1 MKRLGNTFSIFW
13 GPWQL
18 TAYLIAATI
27 LFASASDAEPYIEYK
42 NSTKFTHISD
52 SMKTTEYLRVGYKF
66 EKNYYV
72 EFGKDSAEAG
82 YKFKKGNF
90 TLKGKLESTKD
101 FSKNGLETEIRYT
114 FE

>member
-1 MKRLGNTFSIFW
+1 MKLKEIIW

-18 TAYLIAATI
+18 TTYVVAGLIFFATTTEAAPYL
-27 LFASASDAEPYIEYK
+27 EYK
-42 NSTKFTHISD
+42 YKSLLEDPTV
-52 SMKTTEYLRVGYKF
+52 KTSSFARVGYKF
-66 EKNYYV
+66 SKNYYMEV
-72 EFGKDSAEAG
+72 GEGSAEAG

-114 FE
+114 FQK

>member
-1 MKRLGNTFSIFW
+1 MKLKEIIW

-18 TAYLIAATI
+18 TAYVILGVMFFATQGE
-27 LFASASDAEPYIEYK
+27 ASPYLEYK
-42 NSTKFTHISD
+42 YKSLLEDPTVKTSSFT
-52 SMKTTEYLRVGYKF
+52 RVGYKF
-66 EKNYYV
+66 SKNYYM
-72 EFGKDSAEAG
+72 EIGDDSAEAG

-114 FE
+114 FQK

>member
-27 LFASASDAEPYIEYK
+27 LFAAAVDANPYVEYK

-72 EFGKDSAEAG
+72 EFGKDSGEAG
-82 YKFKKGNF
+82 YKFKLNDNLVVKGKIETTGNF
-90 TLKGKLESTKD
+90 
-101 FSKNGLETEIRYT
+101 SKHGLETEVRYT
-114 FE
+114 F